1 MGRSAEN
8 RQTPLSAEDFRELF
22 RKAFPPVSPSDGLRY
37 KAGRA
42 EQRERFLRHV
52 AQLGGRRSS

>member
-8 RQTPLSAEDFRELF
+8 RQTPLSAQDLKGLF
-22 RKAFPPVSPSDGLRY
+22 RKAFPPVSPSDDLRY
-37 KAGRA
+37 KARRVK
-42 EQRERFLRHV
+42 QRERFLRHV